1 MILEETARETLR
13 TKSAVRKKQLLPYL
27 RISRLSEF
35 DEFTSSAIHARY
47 CFSKS
52 FISFITP
59 LITDLVGLLLKYVI
73 LHYFLFFFSVVLFY
87 TQSPL
92 LMVDLTKPDPRM

>member
-13 TKSAVRKKQLLPYL
+13 TKSAVRKKKLLPYL

-47 CFSKS
+47 CFNKS

-59 LITDLVGLLLKYVI
+59 MITDLVGLPLKYII
-73 LHYFLFFFSVVLFY
+73 LHYFLCAFSVSYFFTFNHHYLW
-87 TQSPL
+87 L
-92 LMVDLTKPDPRM
+92 I